1 MGKQSNALTEK
12 DIGFIKQQKLFY
24 IASCSGEEV
33 NLSPKG
39 YDSIRV
45 LDKLTL
51 LYLDFPGSGNRT
63 YRDAMAGGEFTL
75 VFNAFEGDANIL
87 RVFCKA
93 KPIEKDDARFEGY
106 LNYFGIDGSY
116 IRQLFVFDIYAVE
129 SSCGMGIPYMKYEKE
144 RKSLKK
150 WAKNKAEDGSLESY
164 MGEHKEPP
172 SLKDI
177 DR

>member
-1 MGKQSNALTEK
+1 LGKQYNALTQK
-12 DIGFIKQQKLFY
+12 DIDFIKQQKLFY
-24 IASCSGEEV
+24 IASSSGQEV

-51 LYLDFPGSGNRT
+51 LYLDYPGSGNRT

-93 KPIEKDDARFEGY
+93 KPIERDDVH
-106 LNYFGIDGSY
+106 FGDYMNHFGVNSTY

-129 SSCGMGIPYMKYEKE
+129 SSCGMGVPYMRYEKE
-144 RKSLKK
+144 RNSLKK

-172 SLKDI
+172 SLKDL
-177 DR
+177 DG